1 MDKNNLMNK
10 YLLLF
15 IPILFIVSGLKSQN
29 AETSLDFDGANDY
42 VNCGANS
49 AFQVTNLTVE
59 AWINAD
65 AWRTNNWQ
73 GTILSTDSWSGTG
86 GQRGWVLRTGDNGRL
101 TLLIANGST
110 GAWMECMSAQ
120 IMSTGKW
127 YHVAGTYDGQTQ
139 KVYIN
144 GTLVQSYTNTG
155 GIRYTTNDNMMIG
168 DCTGQVGNRVF
179 DGKIDEVRLWSA
191 ALDST
196 TLKKWMYKDLDTTHS
211 QYSNLVAYYK
221 LDEGTGTTTNDSST
235 NSNTGTLTNFGTT
248 PWAASYAPLISI
260 PTNYSHDVAATW
272 PVQSSS
278 SSSIMKVSDAM
289 SGNTYIVYG
298 HNNNP
303 LSYNTSDKPAAIQK
317 RLSRSWRLEKEGT
330 LTGDVVFDYT
340 SLDTSGFY
348 TFKLLVSTDTG
359 FATSTIISGTKIGNK
374 KIRFSGIAFQDSTF
388 YTIGAFDFQGPTVQ
402 TKSTTNVLAFSATA
416 NGHVVEDG
424 GLSTTRGFCW
434 STSPAPTIAL
444 TTKSNNG
451 TGQGNYQHTITGLSP
466 NTTYYVRAYAYN
478 SMDTAYGGDSSFTT
492 PSALAPTVTTDN
504 LITAYTDS
512 LYVQGTVVSNGNAAI
527 LERGFCWGTS
537 QNPTADLSTKK
548 VVQGSTGTYF
558 GMASGLNPGT
568 MYHIRAY
575 AINAIDTAYGG
586 DSVFTTLSI
595 SVPTVLTGNLSNV
608 EGYSAELSGAVTFDG
623 RRPVTYKGICY
634 GTSPNPVVGT
644 KDTTFEGTGTGNFQ
658 SKLTGLQPNTTY
670 YARAYATNS
679 VGTAYGRDTSFLT
692 ATHPDISLNQI
703 SNISYYSA
711 SCQGQV
717 TFEGRMPVTSRGICY
732 GTSPGPTILNSTVIF
747 KGSGLGIFS
756 ANLTGLNQNTTYY
769 VRSFAINAV
778 DTSYS
783 ADSTFTTEATT
794 IPVVTTKKVSNITH
808 LEAKSGGEVLSDG
821 GASISA
827 RGVCWST
834 SPNPTANLTTKT
846 IDGSGLGSFNSTI
859 TGLQKNTTYHVRAY
873 AINNVGAAYG
883 GDSVFKTPDVPTVIT
898 YNVTNIGTNSAQ
910 CGGDVT
916 DDGGSLILQKG
927 ICWNDSP
934 NPTAN
939 LPTKSTNGIGIGSFM
954 ATMNFLQSGKTYY
967 VRAYAINVV
976 DTVYGSEKTFQMPKL
991 PV

>member
-644 KDTTFEGTGTGNFQ
+644 KRH
-658 SKLTGLQPNTTY
+658 KLRRHRYGELPKQ
-670 YARAYATNS
+670 TN
-679 VGTAYGRDTSFLT
+679 R
-692 ATHPDISLNQI
+692 P
-703 SNISYYSA
+703 
-711 SCQGQV
+711 
-717 TFEGRMPVTSRGICY
+717 
-732 GTSPGPTILNSTVIF
+732 
-747 KGSGLGIFS
+747 
-756 ANLTGLNQNTTYY
+756 
-769 VRSFAINAV
+769 
-778 DTSYS
+778 
-783 ADSTFTTEATT
+783 
-794 IPVVTTKKVSNITH
+794 
-808 LEAKSGGEVLSDG
+808 
-821 GASISA
+821 
-827 RGVCWST
+827 
-834 SPNPTANLTTKT
+834 
-846 IDGSGLGSFNSTI
+846 
-859 TGLQKNTTYHVRAY
+859 
-873 AINNVGAAYG
+873 
-883 GDSVFKTPDVPTVIT
+883 
-898 YNVTNIGTNSAQ
+898 SAQ
-910 CGGDVT
+910 YHLLC
-916 DDGGSLILQKG
+916 KG
-927 ICWNDSP
+927 LC
-934 NPTAN
+934 
-939 LPTKSTNGIGIGSFM
+939 
-954 ATMNFLQSGKTYY
+954 Y
-967 VRAYAINVV
+967 
-976 DTVYGSEKTFQMPKL
+976 
-991 PV
+991 